1 VRVASPNG
9 GEVFRGNERFDI
21 IWKASDDVRLVRQ
34 TIQISTDGGATFSD
48 IITLDGNDPQLFRWK
63 VPLTLFTLHGRI
75 RVIAED
81 VAGKV
86 TKDTSDADFW
96 VIPLENELPFARL
109 LSPNGGEIVE
119 AGAPFTITWQSSD
132 NVAVQYHDLLLSVD
146 GGTTFNPIVER
157 LPGDVQ
163 SYVWDVPAGL
173 SSRTAIIALR
183 VSDYAGN
190 VTTDVSDRVFAIDGL
205 NPIVSSVTIAP
216 GLAYL
221 PRGTMT
227 ITWEATDDVRIASQ
241 VIDFSRDGGT
251 TWQTIA
257 QVSAS
262 EREYRWKIPVG
273 SGTSNGRIR
282 VTARDTCGRTGSAVS
297 VRFSIVPAP

>member
-1 VRVASPNG
+1 
-9 GEVFRGNERFDI
+9 
-21 IWKASDDVRLVRQ
+21 
-34 TIQISTDGGATFSD
+34 
-48 IITLDGNDPQLFRWK
+48 
-63 VPLTLFTLHGRI
+63 
-75 RVIAED
+75 
-81 VAGKV
+81 
-86 TKDTSDADFW
+86 
-96 VIPLENELPFARL
+96 
-109 LSPNGGEIVE
+109 
-119 AGAPFTITWQSSD
+119 
-132 NVAVQYHDLLLSVD
+132 VAVQYHDLLLSVD

-183 VSDYAGN
+183 VRDYAGN

-205 NPIVSSVTIAP
+205 NPTVSSVTIAP

-282 VTARDTCGRTGSAVS
+282 VTARDTYGRTGSAVS